1 MKTTF
6 FVAVLMTSAGVYA
19 ANTEEHGHSHP
30 APEKLGT
37 VHFETTCSQPVR
49 AAFDRA
55 VALLHS
61 FAYDAAAEQF
71 REIAIKDKT
80 CAIAHWGIAM
90 TVYHP
95 LWSPPS
101 AADLKLGREEVQRAH
116 EIGARSERGR
126 AFIDAAA
133 AFFSDTDPAHHLARA
148 KAYETAMAAV
158 ARQLAKDD
166 EAQIFYSLALLAT
179 APPTDRTHANQ
190 KKAAAILEP
199 MYERLPDHP
208 GVPHYLIHAYDSQ
221 ELAPKGITAAR
232 AYAKIAPSAP
242 HALHM
247 PSHIFTRL
255 GLWDDSIASNQAA
268 RNAARAQRDVGE
280 ELHAMD
286 YLTYAFLQRGRTED
300 ARRIL
305 DELHAKGALLAR
317 DFKVGYAATAMPVR
331 FAIER
336 EQWGDAL
343 ALEPL
348 PDTAPH
354 VSALVYWA
362 HALGHARTGQAD
374 LSSAD
379 VVQVE
384 ACEARS
390 KASGDTYW
398 STQIEV
404 LAKEARAWAAY
415 AAHRSDE
422 AVALLRA
429 AADTED
435 SLEKLP
441 VTPGPIVPAREQLG
455 QLLLALNKP
464 REALQELTRALKDA
478 PGRRAGL
485 EAAARAAEAS
495 GNSSA
500 AAAFRKQLGA

>member
-1 MKTTF
+1 MRTTV
-6 FVAVLMTSAGVYA
+6 FVAMLVASAGA
-19 ANTEEHGHSHP
+19 SADEHAHSHP

-37 VHFETTCSQPVR
+37 VHFETTCAAPVR
-49 AAFDRA
+49 AQFDRA

-61 FAYDAAAEQF
+61 FAYEVAAAQF
-71 REIAIKDKT
+71 REVATKDKT
-80 CAIAHWGIAM
+80 CAMAHWGIAM
-90 TVYHP
+90 TVYHQ

-101 AADLKLGREEVQRAH
+101 AADLKLGREEIQLAQQ
-116 EIGARSERGR
+116 IGAHSERER
-126 AFIDAAA
+126 ALIDAAA
-133 AFFSDTDPAHHLARA
+133 AFFSDTDPAHHPARA
-148 KAYETAMAAV
+148 KAYEAAMAPIAQ
-158 ARQLAKDD
+158 RFPKDD
-166 EAQIFYSLALLAT
+166 EAQLFYALALLAT

-190 KKAAAILEP
+190 KKAASILEP
-199 MYERLPDHP
+199 MYKRLPDHP

-255 GLWDDSIASNQAA
+255 GLWDDSIESNQAA
-268 RNAARAQRDVGE
+268 RSAARAQGDVGE

-300 ARRIL
+300 ARHIL
-305 DELHAKGALLAR
+305 DELHAKGSLLGQ

-331 FAIER
+331 FVIER
-336 EQWGDAL
+336 EQWSDAL

-348 PDTAPH
+348 PGTAPH

-362 HALGHARTGQAD
+362 HALAHARSGHADQ
-374 LSSAD
+374 SSAD
-379 VVQVE
+379 VAEIE

-398 STQIEV
+398 SAQIGV
-404 LAKEARAWAAY
+404 LAKEARAWASY
-415 AAHRSDE
+415 AAGRSDE

-441 VTPGPIVPAREQLG
+441 VTPGPVVPAREQLG

-464 REALQELTRALKDA
+464 REALQELTQALKDA

-485 EAAARAAEAS
+485 EAAARAADVS
-495 GNSSA
+495 GDRGA